1 MMLPSGGST
10 IMSTGPEPPL
20 TPAGEGLA
28 LEKAAEKHG
37 ARTLL
42 MIGWF
47 GVGMAVATIGIL
59 VGVELRSRYKFNH
72 RTPYDFYA
80 NAGEQPV
87 SEFGVGV

>member
-1 MMLPSGGST
+1 M
-10 IMSTGPEPPL
+10 
-20 TPAGEGLA
+20 A
-28 LEKAAEKHG
+28 LEKVAERRG
-37 ARTLL
+37 PRALL
-42 MIGWF
+42 MVGWF

-72 RTPYDFYA
+72 RTPYDFYS